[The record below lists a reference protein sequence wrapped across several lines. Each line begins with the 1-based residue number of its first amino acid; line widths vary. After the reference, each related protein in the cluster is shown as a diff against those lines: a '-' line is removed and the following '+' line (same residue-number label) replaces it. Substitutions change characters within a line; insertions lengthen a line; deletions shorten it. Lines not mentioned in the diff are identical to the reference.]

1 MSDRSRRRCVLR
13 KTAVPDATHYVGYV
27 EDEETPE
34 MIMKKFEEMERI
46 KATHKKSAVQ
56 QQADVAG
63 PSSTSAALEAA
74 VDKADTAEQQA
85 AAADG
90 GGQLDQQQ
98 LQEIFKATSMYNVKS
113 LLGNNEALMVDAAAK
128 QQADRGPASEI
139 AFDSGGATPALL
151 STTIPMLAQIKRVVS
166 NSRNGDSACTTLPCL
181 RCTPVMCMA
190 C

>member
-34 MIMKKFEEMERI
+34 MIMRKFEEMERI
-46 KATHKKSAVQ
+46 KAAHKPHVQPAGQ

-63 PSSTSAALEAA
+63 PSSSSAAVEAA
-74 VDKADTAEQQA
+74 ADRADVARQQA

-98 LQEIFKATSMYNVKS
+98 LQEIFKATSMYNIKS

-128 QQADRGPASEI
+128 QQADRGPASDL
-139 AFDSGGATPALL
+139 AFNSGGNRALL
-151 STTIPMLAQIKRVVS
+151 QLVCNGQKPPCTVNDRLPKLGGRSTLVS
-166 NSRNGDSACTTLPCL
+166 GSLG
-181 RCTPVMCMA
+181 
-190 C
+190 

>member
-1 MSDRSRRRCVLR
+1 MSDRNRRRCVLR

-46 KATHKKSAVQ
+46 KAASKRPLQPAEQ
-56 QQADVAG
+56 QQADLAG
-63 PSSTSAALEAA
+63 PSSSSAALEAA
-74 VDKADTAEQQA
+74 ADKADIAEQQQA
-85 AAADG
+85 AATDG

-98 LQEIFKATSMYNVKS
+98 LQELFKATSMYNVKS

-139 AFDSGGATPALL
+139 AFDSGESFG
-151 STTIPMLAQIKRVVS
+151 LAAAGVL
-166 NSRNGDSACTTLPCL
+166 RNLHL
-181 RCTPVMCMA
+181 QHQ
-190 C
+190 